1 MSKKNYRHDEWTYG
15 YEEDYYGDR
24 DHIEDVTHKR
34 KIKRMK
40 TALRQKNID
49 DLLSLDDD
57 Y

>member
-34 KIKRMK
+34 KIKRIEKENTNFSKMK
-40 TALRQKNID
+40 FQ
-49 DLLSLDDD
+49 
-57 Y
+57 

>member
-15 YEEDYYGDR
+15 YEEDHYGER